1 MIAFLTNI
9 APIALGFVAKLFA
22 LKQHAASENQ
32 KLMMEQFAAKDK
44 SINDARQMA
53 KNESPMAAMNRRVII
68 LVILGLIIFTQVAPP
83 LLNLPTVIP
92 TTIEGFNFFGI
103 QSVGTMVGVAV
114 LSIVVA
120 FMVKNAYQL
129 FYSWYV
135 QRFSN
140 FSSQQLSSM
149 LLQISVAFGFMFAFA
164 LLQSLLLV
172 T

>member
-1 MIAFLTNI
+1 MIGLLTNI

-68 LVILGLIIFTQVAPP
+68 LVILGLIIFTQIAPP

-103 QSVGTMVGVAV
+103 QFVPEVVEYVTIQAGSV
-114 LSIVVA
+114 
-120 FMVKNAYQL
+120 VKFDEVFQWAAMIIEFYFGAQL
-129 FYSWYV
+129 AKKS
-135 QRFSN
+135 
-140 FSSQQLSSM
+140 
-149 LLQISVAFGFMFAFA
+149 
-164 LLQSLLLV
+164 
-172 T
+172 